1 MLTSSLLTVLL
12 FLPFLP
18 DVLGGRLL
26 QSHIFK
32 IGFNNGDTASQL
44 SAKELEEHLLK
55 IYTDRNKNE
64 RKYKLGQRENQSRK

>member
-1 MLTSSLLTVLL
+1 MSW
-12 FLPFLP
+12 
-18 DVLGGRLL
+18 GERLL
-26 QSHIFK
+26 KSNIFK

-55 IYTDRNKNE
+55 IYTDRNKSV